1 MIRLF
6 HVSDVHFGGEDE
18 AAIQWFSA
26 IVQSEEPDAVVV
38 TGDLT
43 MRARSDEFAQ
53 ATRWLESLGRPVTVE
68 VGNHDLPYFNPWAR
82 FFTPYRRYKALERMI
97 EQPLDIKGVSIVP
110 LKTTARFQFRLN
122 WSKGYVSS
130 AALAATLAQVREIP
144 EGHLI
149 LVTCH
154 HPLVEAGTSTTS
166 RTRKGA
172 QALAALSA
180 AGAHAVLTG
189 HVHDPFDVPRD
200 INGRV
205 VRLIGAGTLS
215 ERVRAH
221 PPSFNEIHIHGDM
234 LKTVVRV
241 MGEGAHPAPSTPS
254 GALLESPLTEADD
267 RPQS

>member
-1 MIRLF
+1 VIRLF

-18 AAIQWFSA
+18 AAIEWFSG
-26 IVQSEEPDAVVV
+26 IVQSEAPDAVVV

-43 MRARSDEFAQ
+43 MRARNQEFAQ
-53 ATRWLESLGRPVTVE
+53 ATRWLESLGRPITVE

-82 FFTPYRRYKALERMI
+82 FFAPYSRFKALERMI
-97 EQPLDIKGVSIVP
+97 ERPLEIKGVSIVP

-130 AALAATLAQVREIP
+130 AALAATLAQVRTIP
-144 EGHLI
+144 EGNLI

-166 RTRKGA
+166 RTRKGVE
-172 QALAALSA
+172 ALEALSA

-200 INGRV
+200 INGRI

-241 MGEGAHPAPSTPS
+241 MGEGAHPAPAIAPS
-254 GALLESPLTEADD
+254 ALQDD
-267 RPQS
+267 LFLKIDDKPQS